1 MNMSISDN
9 LLTVSS
15 IEEEEYISTQEF
27 KNISVLMIK
36 G

>member
-1 MNMSISDN
+1 MSISDN